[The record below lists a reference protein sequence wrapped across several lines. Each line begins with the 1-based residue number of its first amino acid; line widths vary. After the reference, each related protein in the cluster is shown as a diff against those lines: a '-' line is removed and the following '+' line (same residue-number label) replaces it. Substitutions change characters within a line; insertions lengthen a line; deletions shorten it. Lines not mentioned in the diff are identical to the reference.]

1 MKKELLAHYQSLV
14 LFLGKTLGPSYE
26 IVLHEVIGEK
36 LKMIAIANGEISNR
50 ILGNPLSEETL
61 ELLKNKTRHGE
72 NNMINHTVLLKNGKK
87 IRSSSILIRDSKK
100 VIGVLCINFD
110 DSCFHEIHCQLL
122 RTIHPDLFVQNYLSD
137 ISYNILLDELK
148 SQKKEETQDNT
159 IEMMMEKIFQEVSQE
174 LHFPLIR
181 PNKKEKEKIVYELE
195 KKRDIPTKRSDCI
208 YSKKAILFYNKYL
221 SLFKKNTGRV
231 TCTFPVF
238 L

>member
-14 LFLGKTLGPSYE
+14 FFLGKTLGPSYE

-72 NNMINHTVLLKNGKK
+72 NNMINYTVLLKNGKK
-87 IRSSSILIRDSKK
+87 IRSSSILIRDSQK

-122 RTIHPDLFVQNYLSD
+122 RAIHPDMFVQNYLSD

-195 KKRDIPTKRSDCI
+195 KKGIFQLKEAIVFTAKKLSCSTTSI
-208 YSKKAILFYNKYL
+208 YRYLKKIQEE
-221 SLFKKNTGRV
+221 
-231 TCTFPVF
+231 
-238 L
+238 

>member
-100 VIGVLCINFD
+100 V
-110 DSCFHEIHCQLL
+110 
-122 RTIHPDLFVQNYLSD
+122 
-137 ISYNILLDELK
+137 
-148 SQKKEETQDNT
+148 
-159 IEMMMEKIFQEVSQE
+159 
-174 LHFPLIR
+174 
-181 PNKKEKEKIVYELE
+181 
-195 KKRDIPTKRSDCI
+195 
-208 YSKKAILFYNKYL
+208 
-221 SLFKKNTGRV
+221 
-231 TCTFPVF
+231 
-238 L
+238 